1 MGLGVG
7 VKKLFHRLFGSLV
20 FKIGV
25 AIIIVETI
33 LLGLFGGYY
42 VQYFGAEID
51 RRIVEQI
58 SAPGRL
64 IQDEQLKISVISDPK
79 QLELL
84 LGPHLRD
91 AMAIGFDGTIYH
103 ALDPMLIGRDI
114 ANIPDF
120 STNRFSSNL
129 RNQVL
134 FTTDGPDGRNMVSIT
149 PLFSLNANQPFMF
162 VYFKVST
169 TGLEQSQH
177 QMQSVLLI
185 GSVMCILMTSGLI
198 FLFMQQT
205 VLRRLITA
213 SQFVSEIQF
222 GKLSTRLLPA
232 GRDEIGTLE
241 RGLNAMAESLERR
254 TNQHQIA
261 QEALRDSEERFR
273 DFTLSSA
280 DWYWEMGA
288 DLKIAFASYKFYQ
301 LIEELHGSPQG
312 QSFDKLGL
320 KAEADQGW
328 DSMVKRLESH
338 LAFQNFEF
346 SWIGLDGEKHYGR
359 INGVPVFDLDGSF
372 KGYRGTGSDITAQH
386 RAADEQHALQR
397 QLATSQKLEAVGQM
411 AGGVAHEFN
420 NCLAG
425 ILSFAEVARA
435 KINDPDR
442 VKEYIDHIIS
452 LGERATSVADQLLMF
467 SRRRID
473 QPTIIQVDTAIAEM
487 EKLLVTLLEH
497 RIELQIWS
505 HDAPLYTCVDPT
517 QLSACILNLAINAR
531 DAMPEG
537 GTLQISCC
545 GATIP
550 PINERSTDDD
560 DHIYPKGAAGNYV
573 VITVQDTGTGI
584 PEDILGNIFEPF
596 FSTKEPGK
604 GTGLG
609 LSIVHSWVE
618 ESDGFIEVESIA
630 GEGTTF
636 SVYLPRS
643 EAGVTR
649 VAAAH
654 EIENFPGNGE
664 RVLIVDDEQSLRT
677 TAKIILEDAG
687 FNAIVARNA
696 EQALEIIA
704 KSYKTDRIDVIL
716 TDVVM
721 AGLSGPQLAIEAL
734 RQYPEIAV
742 VLMSGYPAR
751 TRKEMEKMLGDYIF
765 VKKPFRPA
773 QLQKAI
779 HEALASK
786 MERRR
791 L

>member
-1 MGLGVG
+1 M
-7 VKKLFHRLFGSLV
+7 KKLFHRLFGSLV

-312 QSFDKLGL
+312 QSFDKLG
-320 KAEADQGW
+320 Q
-328 DSMVKRLESH
+328 
-338 LAFQNFEF
+338 
-346 SWIGLDGEKHYGR
+346 YGQ
-359 INGVPVFDLDGSF
+359 
-372 KGYRGTGSDITAQH
+372 TA
-386 RAADEQHALQR
+386 
-397 QLATSQKLEAVGQM
+397 
-411 AGGVAHEFN
+411 
-420 NCLAG
+420 
-425 ILSFAEVARA
+425 
-435 KINDPDR
+435 
-442 VKEYIDHIIS
+442 
-452 LGERATSVADQLLMF
+452 
-467 SRRRID
+467 
-473 QPTIIQVDTAIAEM
+473 
-487 EKLLVTLLEH
+487 
-497 RIELQIWS
+497 
-505 HDAPLYTCVDPT
+505 
-517 QLSACILNLAINAR
+517 
-531 DAMPEG
+531 
-537 GTLQISCC
+537 
-545 GATIP
+545 
-550 PINERSTDDD
+550 
-560 DHIYPKGAAGNYV
+560 
-573 VITVQDTGTGI
+573 
-584 PEDILGNIFEPF
+584 
-596 FSTKEPGK
+596 
-604 GTGLG
+604 
-609 LSIVHSWVE
+609 
-618 ESDGFIEVESIA
+618 
-630 GEGTTF
+630 
-636 SVYLPRS
+636 
-643 EAGVTR
+643 
-649 VAAAH
+649 
-654 EIENFPGNGE
+654 
-664 RVLIVDDEQSLRT
+664 
-677 TAKIILEDAG
+677 
-687 FNAIVARNA
+687 
-696 EQALEIIA
+696 
-704 KSYKTDRIDVIL
+704 
-716 TDVVM
+716 
-721 AGLSGPQLAIEAL
+721 
-734 RQYPEIAV
+734 
-742 VLMSGYPAR
+742 
-751 TRKEMEKMLGDYIF
+751 
-765 VKKPFRPA
+765 
-773 QLQKAI
+773 
-779 HEALASK
+779 
-786 MERRR
+786 
-791 L
+791 